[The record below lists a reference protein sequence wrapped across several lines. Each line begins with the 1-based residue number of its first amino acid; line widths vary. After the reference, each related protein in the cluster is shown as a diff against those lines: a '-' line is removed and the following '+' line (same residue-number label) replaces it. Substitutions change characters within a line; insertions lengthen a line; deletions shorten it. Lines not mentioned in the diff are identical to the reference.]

1 MFQRSLLVFDKDD
14 VIYNGIKLPLTR
26 QMIFYYVTQTRF
38 HSEDLIL
45 YHYKI
50 QISKLRDEQ
59 LNKILD
65 DGEE

>member
-26 QMIFYYVTQTRF
+26 QMIFDYVTQTGL

-50 QISKLRDEQ
+50 QISKCMEIIQ
-59 LNKILD
+59 SFKI
-65 DGEE
+65 